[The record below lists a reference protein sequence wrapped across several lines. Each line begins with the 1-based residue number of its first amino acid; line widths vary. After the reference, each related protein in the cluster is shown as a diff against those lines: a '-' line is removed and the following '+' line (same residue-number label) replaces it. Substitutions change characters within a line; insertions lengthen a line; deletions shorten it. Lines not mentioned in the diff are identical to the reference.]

1 MCGIVCAWGKERHV
15 WARRALD
22 RLSHRGPDAQAL
34 REVGDLVFGFARLA
48 INAIGAEGM
57 QPLHQSTL
65 TVVINGEIYNHRALR
80 NAFGLTGLGGSDM
93 AVVLPLFATLGEDFL
108 DKLDGFFSGVIYD
121 SATQRL
127 FTLRDAIGKKPLFL
141 VRADGS
147 FLLTSALKSAMRVE
161 GFEEIPLGL
170 CEIDMESG
178 QIIQRIAPRRPRPPS
193 APKPTPQA
201 LVTTM
206 RRSIDKRIACSDLTS
221 FAVFVSGG
229 LDSSIIAALVHEGP
243 DRDRAH
249 YYYFN
254 DPESEDA
261 RYAALL
267 LADLGVPASRIHPVS
282 VPTLTEM
289 PELIS
294 QVVAA
299 TESYNPSII
308 SNGIGTFLLARSARS
323 AGHKVALGGD
333 GADEVFCGYFD
344 PPNFGPDRSWDTS
357 RARLLA
363 DLPRTELR
371 RIDGAA
377 MAYGIEIR
385 CPFLDH
391 DLRDLAQGFTEA
403 DFYGDGPKPIRKK
416 VLRQA
421 FAAHLPPEIVDRPK
435 QSFDRGTGIQRL
447 MIKCC
452 TRAGDSETDY
462 LHAVW
467 HSHFRDLLGHLDA
480 DPYFHSYPA
489 FDMFLKTRGQ
499 RYALPPK
506 NTRKMEC

>member
-15 WARRALD
+15 WTRHALD

-34 REVGDLVFGFARLA
+34 RDVGDLVVGFARLA
-48 INAIGAEGM
+48 INAIGDEGM
-57 QPLHQSTL
+57 QPLSQTTL
-65 TVVINGEIYNHRALR
+65 TGVINGEIYNHLALR
-80 NAFGLTGLGGSDM
+80 EEFGLTSLGGSDM
-93 AVVLPLFATLGEDFL
+93 AVVLPLFATLGEGVL
-108 DKLDGFFSGVIYD
+108 DRLDGFFSGVVYD
-121 SATQRL
+121 SAANRL

-141 VRADGS
+141 VSTDGT
-147 FLLTSALKSAMRVE
+147 FMLTSALKSAMRVE
-161 GFEEIPLGL
+161 RFEEIPLGL

-178 QIIQRIAPRRPRPPS
+178 QIIQRALPRRPTPLS
-193 APKPTPQA
+193 AKKSTPQA

-206 RRSIDKRIACSDLTS
+206 RRSINKRTACSDLAS

-229 LDSSIIAALVHEGP
+229 LDSSIIATLVHEGP

-249 YYYFN
+249 YYYFD

-261 RYAALL
+261 HYAALL

-282 VPTLTEM
+282 VPMMSEM

-294 QVVAA
+294 RVVEA

-308 SNGIGTFLLARSARS
+308 SNGIGTYLLAQSAR
-323 AGHKVALGGD
+323 AGGHKVALGGD
-333 GADEVFCGYFD
+333 GADEMFCGYFD
-344 PPNFGPDRSWDTS
+344 PPDFGPDRSWDTS

-363 DLPRTELR
+363 DLQRTELR
-371 RIDGAA
+371 RVDGAA
-377 MAYGIEIR
+377 MAYGIEVR

-391 DLRDLAQGFTEA
+391 DLRDLAQGFTET
-403 DFYGDGPKPIRKK
+403 DFYGDGPQPIRKR

-421 FAAHLPPEIVDRPK
+421 FAAHLPPEIIARPK

-447 MIKCC
+447 MILCC

-489 FDMFLKTRGQ
+489 FDMFLKTRGR
-499 RYALPPK
+499 RYTLPPE
-506 NTRKMEC
+506 NTGKM